1 MEEEIK
7 VETPVETEKKP
18 LFEKKEAKFEW
29 NLKNIFFSFL
39 WLAPLLIIIDQVTK
53 WAVVNAF
60 DKQAG
65 SSFVVIPDFFTIK
78 LQYNQGSSFSLGAN
92 IPWMRFVFIAISWI
106 ASAGIIFYWIK
117 YLKKKD
123 VLVDVVFAL
132 CLAGALGNAIDRTF
146 YWEPVV
152 GFSGVV
158 DFLAFRLF
166 GFYDF
171 AVFNVADACLV
182 VGVFMFVIIVIVRDI
197 LEAKRKNA
205 NNG

>member
-29 NLKNIFFSFL
+29 NLKNFFFSFL

-60 DKQAG
+60 DKQKG
-65 SSFVVIPDFFTIK
+65 SSFVVIPNFFTIK
-78 LQYNQGSSFSLGAN
+78 LQFNQGSSFSLGAD